1 MVVVLIAAAGWAQ
14 ITMTVMATAGPVAA
28 AVAAAAAA
36 AAVEVAGDPL
46 HRTMHLGAMA
56 AVLAVGSAEVNPV
69 AVVVVAGGKGTPM
82 VVRGAGPAADQEV
95 DNMAGA
101 DGASVVRM
109 IIEVVVTLRGIIHT
123 AAMPRPHEIATET
136 NPETSGQHRREM
148 HQMAM
153 VDRPSYNPS

>member
-1 MVVVLIAAAGWAQ
+1 MVLIAAAGWAQ
-14 ITMTVMATAGPVAA
+14 ITMTVMATAGPVAVA
-28 AVAAAAAA
+28 VAVAAAAAA
-36 AAVEVAGDPL
+36 AAVEVAGAPL

-101 DGASVVRM
+101 DGASAVRM
-109 IIEVVVTLRGIIHT
+109 IIEVAVTLRGIIHT
-123 AAMPRPHEIATET
+123 GTAMPRPHEIETAIATANEDET
-136 NPETSGQHRREM
+136 DRQHL
-148 HQMAM
+148 Q
-153 VDRPSYNPS
+153 

>member
-14 ITMTVMATAGPVAA
+14 ITMTVMATAGPVAVA
-28 AVAAAAAA
+28 VAVAAAAAA
-36 AAVEVAGDPL
+36 AAVEVAGAPL

-101 DGASVVRM
+101 DGASAVRM
-109 IIEVVVTLRGIIHT
+109 IIEVAVTLRGIIHT
-123 AAMPRPHEIATET
+123 GTAMPRPHEIETAIATANEDET
-136 NPETSGQHRREM
+136 DRQHL
-148 HQMAM
+148 Q
-153 VDRPSYNPS
+153 